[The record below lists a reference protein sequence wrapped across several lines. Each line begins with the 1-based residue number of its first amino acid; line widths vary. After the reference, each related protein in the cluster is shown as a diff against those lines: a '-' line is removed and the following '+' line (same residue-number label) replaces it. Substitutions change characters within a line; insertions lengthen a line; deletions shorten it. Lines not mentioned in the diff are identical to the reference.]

1 MAENVVVAGSA
12 ATEREK
18 LSFVE
23 RALFGGCGVALL
35 VGFFMPWFKV
45 GALLTVSGLSLLVSS
60 GEMVGMLSGS
70 NRFLLVIVPLLGVVL
85 VGGSILG
92 TRLTRTIAVAGS
104 ALFLLGGMFITIR
117 LFLST
122 TGTGMWMVL
131 FAALLALSVGLIA
144 IGRSQRS

>member
-1 MAENVVVAGSA
+1 MAEEVVVAGSA
-12 ATEREK
+12 KDEREK

-23 RALFGGCGVALL
+23 RALFGGCGAALL
-35 VGFFMPWFKV
+35 VGFFMPWFKL
-45 GALLTVSGLSLLVSS
+45 GALLTVSGLTLLVSS

-85 VGGSILG
+85 LGGSILG
-92 TRLTRTIAVAGS
+92 TRVTRIIAVAGS
-104 ALFLLGGMFITIR
+104 GLFLLGGMFITIR

-144 IGRSQRS
+144 IGRNQR

>member
-1 MAENVVVAGSA
+1 MAEEVMVAGSA
-12 ATEREK
+12 RNEREK

-23 RALFGGCGVALL
+23 RALFGGCGAALL
-35 VGFFMPWFKV
+35 VGFFMPWFKI
-45 GALLTVSGLSLLVSS
+45 GALLTVSGLTLLVSS

-70 NRFLLVIVPLLGVVL
+70 NRFMLVIVPLLGAVL
-85 VGGSILG
+85 LGGSILG
-92 TRLTRTIAVAGS
+92 SRLTRIIAVAGS
-104 ALFLLGGMFITIR
+104 GLFLLGGFFITIR

-131 FAALLALSVGLIA
+131 FAALLALSIGLIA